1 MGRPP
6 VVTDKPPVVP
16 IRFVRCP
23 TVDYLALVDVLR
35 TTVDWDFSE
44 VGHLSVSRDYT
55 MELQRKGVVRALPLG
70 ALVDALEYSLMR
82 QPNLQLS
89 IDEFPQPV
97 VFSGGESDKE
107 REDSIESSIEGWNK
121 GLSEWSAKINSRRIL
136 LLISIREI
144 IYKQL
149 TTSGSATQGLAEVFD
164 SGGAIAA
171 AIRQMTE
178 IGLRP
183 QNFQFKSAEGVMA
196 GDLWTAINEMLPDSR
211 VLLDYL
217 FIDHNDAANRSDSD
231 RVLRGLEDLIRR
243 AFNFKDGHKPRLV
256 YHGMFFYT
264 PLQWALFE
272 LLARAGVEQVFIVH
286 DDQKGPQFVIW
297 RRFFSEAQGFQE
309 VKNTTTAST
318 AYDPRAQFLSDAL
331 SGHVGTPPHKLEL
344 APFASITEL
353 ARHIRQHDQVSDKR
367 LARGRV
373 FAAGTGDLNRQISRL
388 SRVSGEHDD
397 RMLFALPVGRF
408 LMALQEIVRV
418 KKSTGVSGIDFESL
432 VHLVEGG
439 YLNRA
444 GETEDRSLAEVLIE
458 CKIFFSG
465 CRTIDQWRLRLSSLG
480 KYYEPNQHGIGDI
493 GLVKRSLK
501 RDNSVSDKEYL
512 VGAVNGHLR
521 RAPWLDL
528 TRGEWQA
535 LNESVNRI
543 FGEVET
549 LSQDDAVD
557 VEDYI
562 EKLIQLVVNSND
574 GVRLLGEARWR
585 EVCEALA
592 SLPTVSNVRTEI
604 IRIGEILPVMLGK
617 SIDYGEQCVK
627 DSPRNSLAN
636 ALRGLEACGFVKREG
651 LHITNLSDTAFPSKI
666 QVFSWPFRRDEV
678 VTAEGRV
685 GDALRVRIR
694 LVDELERSAGLG
706 DIYLLWLALNGTEVD
721 GDITLSWLSK
731 SPTENLNPSPL
742 LTLMLEVPKTRE
754 SVREFAGG
762 FEIKEDRYSQSES
775 DQQPALSVVS
785 PLPPERDLL
794 TYLFDTVPT
803 TRDSKPALR
812 AFGSVEICARRTAL
826 QWLTRTSSSYHG
838 RWQLEILYG
847 NLLGLSAKAIMGL
860 IRLPR
865 SGEPADLRE
874 RWNELLDALWAWMTP
889 AEREKTAARSSIH
902 QRAEVDPAR
911 GSASPE
917 WLLTLQGTVWSRN
930 DGPRVPRMSLAYR
943 FAKNPKKNGV
953 SERLLAK
960 GGELLPKPHLD
971 GLDDDGLDRE
981 PEHQM
986 WYLCDRCPAADR
998 CLERSYRPK

>member
-1 MGRPP
+1 M
-6 VVTDKPPVVP
+6 TDKPPVAP

-23 TVDYLALVDVLR
+23 TVDYRALADVLR
-35 TTVDWDFSE
+35 TDVGWDFSE

-70 ALVDALEYSLMR
+70 ALVDALEFSLMR
-82 QPNLQLS
+82 LAELQLS
-89 IDEFPQPV
+89 VDKLPPPV
-97 VFSGGESDKE
+97 FLSGEESDEEQEFLIRKWH
-107 REDSIESSIEGWNK
+107 GK
-121 GLSEWSAKINSRRIL
+121 LSEWSAKINSKRIQ

-149 TTSGSATQGLAEVFD
+149 SACGSANQGLEEVFD

-178 IGLRP
+178 VGLRP
-183 QNFQFKSAEGVMA
+183 KNFQFKSAEGVMA
-196 GDLWTAINEMLPDSR
+196 GSLWTAINEILPDSR

-217 FIDHNDAANRSDSD
+217 FTDHEDPENDRDSEKAIAN
-231 RVLRGLEDLIRR
+231 LQGLISH
-243 AFNFKDGHKPRLV
+243 AFGFGDGNQPRLV
-256 YHGMFFYT
+256 YHGMYFYT

-286 DDQKGPQFVIW
+286 DDKKGPQFEIW

-309 VKNTTTAST
+309 IENTTTAST

-331 SGHVGTPPHKLEL
+331 SGHVGPLPKKLEL
-344 APFASITEL
+344 TSFASITEL
-353 ARHIRQHDQVSDKR
+353 ARHIRQYDQASQDR

-373 FAAGTGDLNRQISRL
+373 FAAGTGDFNRKISRL

-408 LMALQEIVRV
+408 LMALQEAVRV
-418 KKSTGVSGIDFESL
+418 KKSSGVSGIDFESL

-444 GETEDRSLAEVLIE
+444 RETEDRSLADVLNQ
-458 CKIFFSG
+458 CKTYFG
-465 CRTIDQWRLRLSSLG
+465 DCRTIEAWRDRLVSLE
-480 KYYEPNQHGIGDI
+480 KYYEPTTYGIDDL
-493 GLVKRSLK
+493 GLVKRDLK
-501 RDNSVSDKEYL
+501 RDNSATDKEYL
-512 VGAVNGHLR
+512 YGAVKGHLR

-528 TRGEWQA
+528 SRGEWQA
-535 LNESVNRI
+535 LNESLQRI
-543 FGEVET
+543 VGEVEK
-549 LSQDDAVD
+549 LARDDEVD
-557 VEDYI
+557 VDDYI
-562 EKLIQLVVNSND
+562 EKLIQVVVNSDN

-585 EVCEALA
+585 EVCKSLE
-592 SLPTVSNVRTEI
+592 SLPSVPDIRTEI

-617 SIDYGEQCVK
+617 SIVYGEQYVE

-636 ALRGLEACGFVKREG
+636 ALRGLEACGLVRREG
-651 LHITNLSDTAFPSKI
+651 LHITNLSDTAFPSKL

-678 VTAEGRV
+678 VIAEGRV
-685 GDALRVRIR
+685 GGALRVRIQ
-694 LVDELERSAGLG
+694 LVDELERSTGLG
-706 DIYLLWLALNGTEVD
+706 DIYLLWLALNGTKAD
-721 GDITLSWLSK
+721 GDVRLSWLSK

-762 FEIKEDRYSQSES
+762 FEIKEDRYSQPES
-775 DQQPALSVVS
+775 GEEPALSVVS
-785 PLPPERDLL
+785 PLPRGVLL
-794 TYLFDTVPT
+794 KYLEDIVPNVEEA
-803 TRDSKPALR
+803 KPALG

-826 QWLTRTSSSYHG
+826 QWLTRTSSSYFK

-847 NLLGLSAKAIMGL
+847 NLLGLPAGTIMGL
-860 IRLPR
+860 KHLPR
-865 SGEPADLRE
+865 SGEPSDLRG
-874 RWNELLDALWAWMTP
+874 RWKELLDGLWVWMTP

-917 WLLTLQGTVWSRN
+917 WLLTLQGKSN
-930 DGPRVPRMSLAYR
+930 KKEDGQRAPRMSLAYR

-960 GGELLPKPHLD
+960 GGELLPKPHFD
-971 GLDDDGLDRE
+971 GLDGDGLDRE

-986 WYLCDRCPAADR
+986 WYLCERCPAADR